1 MKFIFP
7 KNWSI
12 NNIQDLYVHIL
23 QCPQNEQLEILKERS
38 DDREGHSS
46 DISGN
51 IVEEGLG
58 SRVIQLMAKLPTT

>member
-1 MKFIFP
+1 MT
-7 KNWSI
+7 
-12 NNIQDLYVHIL
+12 
-23 QCPQNEQLEILKERS
+23 
-38 DDREGHSS
+38 DDREGHRS